1 MPVDGA
7 QKLSRKLVHIT
18 AGPLFMLTWPLFSW
32 AANARFY
39 AAVIPALNS
48 LRSGPADISADSR
61 LLAASY
67 LAKMNVICVCV
78 RTTAMRVGHRSAADY
93 C

>member
-1 MPVDGA
+1 LRVKQHIDMPVDGA

-48 LRSGPADISADSR
+48 LRSGPADPKIDADSR

-67 LAKMNVICVCV
+67 LVKMNVICV
-78 RTTAMRVGHRSAADY
+78 
-93 C
+93 